1 MMKISYDE
9 FNELQIQ
16 QKIRD
21 YSQDVL
27 HTLICLEQLVKRKD
41 KKQIRDMMSCI
52 HFTENEAVKNI
63 TDMIEGDQQTMK
75 VNVVLKEC
83 NGETNL
89 DWIMEKVKDIFFY
102 DDYVE
107 VEFYHDEEMK
117 EKDITVINRIPKK
130 EIQNIEIWNL

>member
-21 YSQDVL
+21 YAQDVY

-52 HFTENEAVKNI
+52 HSIENDAVKNI
-63 TDMIEGDQQTMK
+63 GEMIEGS
-75 VNVVLKEC
+75 
-83 NGETNL
+83 
-89 DWIMEKVKDIFFY
+89 
-102 DDYVE
+102 
-107 VEFYHDEEMK
+107 
-117 EKDITVINRIPKK
+117 
-130 EIQNIEIWNL
+130 EI

>member
-1 MMKISYDE
+1 MMMISYDE

-52 HFTENEAVKNI
+52 HSIENEAVENI
-63 TDMIEGDQQTMK
+63 SKMIGGD
-75 VNVVLKEC
+75 
-83 NGETNL
+83 
-89 DWIMEKVKDIFFY
+89 
-102 DDYVE
+102 
-107 VEFYHDEEMK
+107 
-117 EKDITVINRIPKK
+117 
-130 EIQNIEIWNL
+130 

>member
-1 MMKISYDE
+1 MKISYDE
-9 FNELQIQ
+9 FNELQTQ

-21 YSQDVL
+21 YSQDVYN
-27 HTLICLEQLVKRKD
+27 TLICLEQIVKRED
-41 KKQIRDMMSCI
+41 KKQIRDMMSFI
-52 HFTENEAVKNI
+52 HSIENEAVKNI

>member
-41 KKQIRDMMSCI
+41 KKQIRDMTSCI
-52 HFTENEAVKNI
+52 HFIENEAVKNI

-89 DWIMEKVKDIFFY
+89 DWIMEKVNDVFFY

>member
-1 MMKISYDE
+1 MKISYDE

-52 HFTENEAVKNI
+52 HFIENEAVKNI